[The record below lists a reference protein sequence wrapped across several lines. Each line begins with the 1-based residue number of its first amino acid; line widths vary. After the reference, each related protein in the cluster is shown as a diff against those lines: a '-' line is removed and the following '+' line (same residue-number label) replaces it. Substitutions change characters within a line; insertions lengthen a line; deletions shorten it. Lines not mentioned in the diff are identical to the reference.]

1 MGEGGGGAIEFR
13 VRDKEKTVQAEQT
26 GPDPAAGLTII
37 KGFNLAHGTVETHPL
52 VGYDA
57 AGLRLR
63 AIPVLSDVRHIIYN
77 SRRYGV

>member
-1 MGEGGGGAIEFR
+1 
-13 VRDKEKTVQAEQT
+13 
-26 GPDPAAGLTII
+26 
-37 KGFNLAHGTVETHPL
+37 